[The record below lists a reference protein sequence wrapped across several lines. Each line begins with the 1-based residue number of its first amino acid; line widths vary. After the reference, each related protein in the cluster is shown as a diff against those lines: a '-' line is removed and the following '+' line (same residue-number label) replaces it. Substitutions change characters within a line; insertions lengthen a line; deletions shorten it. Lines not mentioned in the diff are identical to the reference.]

1 VTMHP
6 DTHAPHPCRAFDD
19 QEFTMPPKPSRLS
32 MQPARARPAPH
43 RRLALRLL
51 GDVAAI
57 LFATLALIAAAF
69 GLLIVAGDDRAINA
83 WGLWFRAIVG
93 G

>member
-1 VTMHP
+1 MTMHP

-19 QEFTMPPKPSRLS
+19 PEFTMPPKPSRLS
-32 MQPARARPAPH
+32 MQPARARPAPR
-43 RRLALRLL
+43 RRLALRML

-57 LFATLALIAAAF
+57 LFAAFGFVALAF